1 MRHHG
6 VIRTAPATAELLKG
20 VPLRDLDIE
29 GELVTPTGAAIATTL
44 SGAFGTRPE
53 MTLDTVGYGLGS
65 KDFGIPNFLRV
76 FLGSSSAG
84 ESHFSDT
91 ILVMETNID
100 DMNPEFL
107 GYVMERLLENG
118 ALDTFVSPAYMKKNR
133 PGYLLTVLCRPD
145 VRDTLMRL
153 LFKETTTLGIRFREE
168 NRAVLKR
175 SSEEIDT
182 PYGLVRTKFAL
193 DNRGVRLKAAPE
205 YEDCRR
211 IAAAKGIAIR
221 DVYNAALLAAE
232 RNKSPLE

>member
-100 DMNPEFL
+100 DMNPEF
-107 GYVMERLLENG
+107 
-118 ALDTFVSPAYMKKNR
+118 
-133 PGYLLTVLCRPD
+133 
-145 VRDTLMRL
+145 
-153 LFKETTTLGIRFREE
+153 
-168 NRAVLKR
+168 
-175 SSEEIDT
+175 
-182 PYGLVRTKFAL
+182 
-193 DNRGVRLKAAPE
+193 
-205 YEDCRR
+205 
-211 IAAAKGIAIR
+211 
-221 DVYNAALLAAE
+221 
-232 RNKSPLE
+232 NK